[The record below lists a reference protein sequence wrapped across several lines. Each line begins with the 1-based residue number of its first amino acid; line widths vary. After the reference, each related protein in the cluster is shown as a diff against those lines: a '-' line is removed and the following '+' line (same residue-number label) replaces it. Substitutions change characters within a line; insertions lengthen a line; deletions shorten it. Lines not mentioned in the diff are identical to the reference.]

1 MGSKVHCYPS
11 SINGGEISNYSTLE
25 TETLTGV
32 TVSRTSNDGDDTD
45 GEFDDVTKISIL
57 RDPSIE
63 VIKDW
68 SWDDVFQN
76 GRVDR
81 GEIVT
86 FSVSITNTGN
96 VSVENFVF
104 TETFTDLRDTQ
115 PPDLSGELSPLTTKS
130 PEIILPGETIVYTR
144 L

>member
-1 MGSKVHCYPS
+1 MGSKVLLPKLQLTEEKFQ
-11 SINGGEISNYSTLE
+11 ISTLE
-25 TETLTGV
+25 TETLTGI
-32 TVSRTSNDGDDTD
+32 TVNRTSNDGDDTD

-96 VSVENFVF
+96 VTVENFVF
-104 TETFTDLRDTQ
+104 TETYRFKRY
-115 PPDLSGELSPLTTKS
+115 TT
-130 PEIILPGETIVYTR
+130 TR
-144 L
+144 PFRWSVR